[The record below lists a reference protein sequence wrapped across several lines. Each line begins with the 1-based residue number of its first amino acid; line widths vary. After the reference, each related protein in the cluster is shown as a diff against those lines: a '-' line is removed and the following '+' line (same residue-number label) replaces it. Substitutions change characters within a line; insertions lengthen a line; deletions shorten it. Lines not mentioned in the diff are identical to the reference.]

1 VQDRYGNFPQAFEAA
16 EKQYW
21 PPMNADFG
29 SAIQIG
35 VHPRS
40 SAAKLVLPFQRE
52 DDA

>member
-1 VQDRYGNFPQAFEAA
+1 MAISRGLLKLLK
-16 EKQYW
+16 KQYW

-35 VHPRS
+35 VHRR
-40 SAAKLVLPFQRE
+40 LTLFCLFQRE

>member
-1 VQDRYGNFPQAFEAA
+1 MAISRGLLKLLK
-16 EKQYW
+16 KQYW

>member
-16 EKQYW
+16 EKRYW

-35 VHPRS
+35 VHRR
-40 SAAKLVLPFQRE
+40 LTLFCLFQRE